1 MAKRLAVYTAIIG
14 NYDSFVP
21 PLPGDYD
28 LYLFSDTPH
37 AAGWGKVKLVERK
50 FEDPTRD
57 ARRIKILSHELLP
70 EYEYTLWVD
79 GTMRWK
85 ELNPEKL
92 IEDWLGDK
100 DLATVKHHER
110 DCIYEEAAILMHFVR
125 DNPELIKEQIIRYRA
140 LGFPPG
146 NGLAETRMVLR
157 RNGKEVSYFND
168 CWWNELKHG
177 SRRDQVSFPV
187 AAWMSGLKYRLI
199 DALYKDLGF
208 AVDQHLK

>member
-1 MAKRLAVYTAIIG
+1 MPKKLAVYTAIIG
-14 NYDSFVP
+14 NYDKFHP
-21 PLPGDYD
+21 PSHGDYD
-28 LYLFSDTPH
+28 LYLFSDTPR

-57 ARRIKILSHELLP
+57 ARRIKILSHEFLP

-79 GTMRWK
+79 GSMRWQ
-85 ELNPEKL
+85 ELDSDKL
-92 IEDWLGDK
+92 IKTWLDDR

-110 DCIYEEAAILMHFVR
+110 DCIYEEAAILMHYAR
-125 DNPELIKEQIIRYRA
+125 DKAELIKEQVFRYRA

-146 NGLAETRMVLR
+146 RGLAETRMVLR
-157 RNGKEVSYFND
+157 RNVKAVSYFND
-168 CWWNELKHG
+168 CWWNEIKHG

-187 AAWMSGLKYRLI
+187 AAWIAGLNYRLL
-199 DALYKDLGF
+199 DGLYKDLGF